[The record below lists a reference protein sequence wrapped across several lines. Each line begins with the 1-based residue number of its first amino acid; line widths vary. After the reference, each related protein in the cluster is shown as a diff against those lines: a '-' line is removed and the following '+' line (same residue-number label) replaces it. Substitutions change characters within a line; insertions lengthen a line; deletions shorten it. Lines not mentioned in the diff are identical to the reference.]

1 MWYST
6 LWWIGNS
13 ILEKPDTHFQGR
25 SSGHGVQQHGSNGY
39 GAVYS
44 LTIQNHEM
52 RFLFFSSEDGGCK
65 FLENIGTYLPE
76 EMVLHLI
83 RPQT

>member
-52 RFLFFSSEDGGCK
+52 RFLFLVLKMEAASSLK
-65 FLENIGTYLPE
+65 TLVPTYLK
-76 EMVLHLI
+76 
-83 RPQT
+83 RWYYTS